1 MDIVKEIRNSF
12 ATLYNPGAVD
22 IQSLPIEYPACV
34 IRTASGYGVAI
45 VASNSLEVSE
55 RFNSVRLHTEL
66 LTIGGETQN
75 YLILM
80 SAFEEYRYEFATLC
94 AEFVEPGDLGE
105 NRTLVLSEPI
115 SWWNKWKELV
125 GNASKDQRVYNV
137 IAEML
142 VLDYKYKVDKSTE
155 WAATHMSSH
164 DIECAEESCE
174 VKSTIKKTGAEIV
187 ISSQHQLEH
196 EKVLYLYFCR
206 LEESREGVSI
216 NDVKNLLISHGYN
229 ENKIEIE
236 LERQGFERGASIRDK
251 KYRVLEK
258 RKYTVDESFPRIVRE
273 SFKGDQYPSG
283 ITHIEYT
290 VDLDV
295 IQYENW

>member
-1 MDIVKEIRNSF
+1 MDIVKEIRNHF
-12 ATLYNPGAVD
+12 ATLYSPGVID
-22 IQSLPIEYPACV
+22 IKALPEDYPAFV
-34 IRTASGYGVAI
+34 IRTSAGYGVAI
-45 VASNSLEVSE
+45 EAENELEVSE
-55 RFNSVRLHTEL
+55 RFNSVRLHTEV
-66 LTIGGETQN
+66 LTIGSKTSN
-75 YLILM
+75 YLILR

-94 AEFVEPGDLGE
+94 TEFVEPGELGQ
-105 NRTLVLSEPI
+105 NRKFVLSNPI
-115 SWWNKWKELV
+115 GWWDKWKELV

-142 VLDYKYKVDKSTE
+142 VLDHKYKNDKTTV
-155 WAATHMSSH
+155 WAATRMSSH
-164 DIECAEESCE
+164 DIECSEESCE
-174 VKSTIKKTGAEIV
+174 VKSTIKKSGAEIV

-196 EKVLYLYFCR
+196 EKNLYLYFCR
-206 LEESREGVSI
+206 MEESIEGISI
-216 NDVKNLLISHGYN
+216 NDAKTLLVSHGYD

-236 LERQGFERGASIRDK
+236 LERQGFERGASIRNK

-258 RKYTVDESFPRIVRE
+258 RKYAVNDSFPRIVRE

-295 IQYENW
+295 IKYENW